1 MGYVLLYPILTI
13 NIESN
18 NMNATQDASNDM
30 QNEINKKLIS
40 FNESQNELIFKTRAR
55 LFEAEKM
62 QRLSFCLIGLLT
74 LGILLLAV
82 NDILIKG
89 VINGQW

>member
-18 NMNATQDASNDM
+18 NMNATQDASNQM
-30 QNEINKKLIS
+30 QNDINKKLIS
-40 FNESQNELIFKTRAR
+40 FNESQNDLIFKTRAR
-55 LFEAEKM
+55 LYETEKM
-62 QRLSFCLIGLLT
+62 QKLSFFLIGLLT

-89 VINGQW
+89 VING

>member
-1 MGYVLLYPILTI
+1 
-13 NIESN
+13 
-18 NMNATQDASNDM
+18 MNATQDASNEM
-30 QNEINKKLIS
+30 QNKINTKLIDY
-40 FNESQNELIFKTRAR
+40 NERQNKINTKLIDHNERQNDLIFKTRSR

-62 QRLSFCLIGLLT
+62 QKLSFFLIGLLT

-89 VINGQW
+89 VING

>member
-1 MGYVLLYPILTI
+1 MK
-13 NIESN
+13 
-18 NMNATQDASNDM
+18 ATQDASNDM
-30 QNEINKKLIS
+30 QNDINKKLIS
-40 FNESQNELIFKTRAR
+40 FNDSQNELIFKTRAR

-62 QRLSFCLIGLLT
+62 QRLSFFLIGLLT

-89 VINGQW
+89 VING

>member
-1 MGYVLLYPILTI
+1 
-13 NIESN
+13 
-18 NMNATQDASNDM
+18 MNATQDASNKA
-30 QNEINKKLIS
+30 QNDINRQLIS
-40 FNESQNELIFKTRAR
+40 YNEKQNDLIFSLRKR

-62 QRLSFCLIGLLT
+62 QKLSFFLIGLLT

-89 VINGQW
+89 VING

>member
-1 MGYVLLYPILTI
+1 
-13 NIESN
+13 
-18 NMNATQDASNDM
+18 MNTTQDASNEM
-30 QNEINKKLIS
+30 QNDINKKLIS
-40 FNESQNELIFKTRAR
+40 FNDTQNELIFKTRER

-62 QRLSFCLIGLLT
+62 QKLSFFLIGLLT

-89 VINGQW
+89 VING

>member
-1 MGYVLLYPILTI
+1 MK
-13 NIESN
+13 
-18 NMNATQDASNDM
+18 ATQDASNDM
-30 QNEINKKLIS
+30 QNDINKKLIS

-62 QRLSFCLIGLLT
+62 QKLSFFLIGLLT

-89 VINGQW
+89 VING

>member
-1 MGYVLLYPILTI
+1 
-13 NIESN
+13 
-18 NMNATQDASNDM
+18 MNATQDESNDM
-30 QNEINKKLIS
+30 QNKINMQLINH
-40 FNESQNELIFKTRAR
+40 NESQNELIFKTRAR

-62 QRLSFCLIGLLT
+62 QKLSFFLIGLLT

-89 VINGQW
+89 VING

>member
-1 MGYVLLYPILTI
+1 
-13 NIESN
+13 
-18 NMNATQDASNDM
+18 MNATQDASNDM

-40 FNESQNELIFKTRAR
+40 FNENQNDLIFKTRAR

-62 QRLSFCLIGLLT
+62 QKLSFFLIGLLT

-89 VINGQW
+89 VING

>member
-1 MGYVLLYPILTI
+1 
-13 NIESN
+13 
-18 NMNATQDASNDM
+18 MNATQDASNDM

-40 FNESQNELIFKTRAR
+40 FNESQNDLIFKTRAR
-55 LFEAEKM
+55 LYEAEKM
-62 QRLSFCLIGLLT
+62 QKLSFFLIGLLT

-89 VINGQW
+89 VING

>member
-1 MGYVLLYPILTI
+1 
-13 NIESN
+13 
-18 NMNATQDASNDM
+18 MNATQDASNEM
-30 QNEINKKLIS
+30 QNGINDKLIS
-40 FNESQNELIFKTRAR
+40 YNEKQNELIFKTREG

-62 QRLSFCLIGLLT
+62 QKLSFFLIGLLT

-89 VINGQW
+89 VING

>member
-1 MGYVLLYPILTI
+1 
-13 NIESN
+13 
-18 NMNATQDASNDM
+18 MNATQDASNDM
-30 QNEINKKLIS
+30 QNDINQKLIS
-40 FNESQNELIFKTRAR
+40 YNESQNDLIFKTRAR

-62 QRLSFCLIGLLT
+62 QRLSFFLIGLLT

-89 VINGQW
+89 VING

>member
-1 MGYVLLYPILTI
+1 
-13 NIESN
+13 
-18 NMNATQDASNDM
+18 MNATQDASNEM
-30 QNEINKKLIS
+30 QNDINKKLIS
-40 FNESQNELIFKTRAR
+40 FNDTQNELIFKTRAR

-62 QRLSFCLIGLLT
+62 QKLSFFLIGLLT

-89 VINGQW
+89 VING